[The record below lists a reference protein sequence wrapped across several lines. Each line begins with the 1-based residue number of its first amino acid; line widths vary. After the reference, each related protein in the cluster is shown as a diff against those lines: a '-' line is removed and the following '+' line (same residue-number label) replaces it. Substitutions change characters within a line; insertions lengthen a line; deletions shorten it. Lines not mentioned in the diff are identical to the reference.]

1 MATSGKAAAVGRSAA
16 SRSAD
21 AGDKPKRGRPRS
33 VKFDGDAGVPLD
45 GRRSRD
51 AEVLDTA
58 IRLFW
63 EKGYASTSVQDL
75 ADALGML
82 KGSLYYYIDTKETL
96 LRKIFE
102 NSHAEVQEIAER
114 HRESEGP
121 ALDRLSAFL
130 EEYALWYL
138 THLQRASLFA
148 HEWRHAS
155 EDLRPLMTS
164 QRKYYDGVLRE
175 FIDTA
180 IDEGDVADTFDPRLT
195 TFFIMSAISSLP
207 DWYSPKGKQKP
218 RDVAA
223 QYARMAVKLLIPG

>member
-1 MATSGKAAAVGRSAA
+1 MAA
-16 SRSAD
+16 SSKGAGRRSSTPRD
-21 AGDKPKRGRPRS
+21 ASDAKPRRGRPRT
-33 VKFDGDAGVPLD
+33 VTLEGGAGAPLD

-63 EKGYASTSVQDL
+63 EKGYAATSVQDL

-102 NSHAEVQEIAER
+102 NSHIEVREIAER
-114 HRESEGP
+114 RRESHGR
-121 ALDRLSAFL
+121 AIDKLTAFL

-148 HEWRHAS
+148 REWRYAS
-155 EDLRPLMTS
+155 GELRLLMTS
-164 QRKYYDGVLRE
+164 HRKYYDRVVRE
-175 FIDTA
+175 FIDA
-180 IDEGDVADTFDPRLT
+180 SVAEGDISEHLDSRLT

-207 DWYSPKGKQKP
+207 DWYNPKGKQTP
-218 RDVAA
+218 QEVAEH
-223 QYARMAVKLLIPG
+223 YAKMAVKLLVPG

>member
-1 MATSGKAAAVGRSAA
+1 MSTSGKATTVRKSNPSGAAT
-16 SRSAD
+16 

-33 VKFDGDAGVPLD
+33 VKFDGDSGEPLD

-114 HRESEGP
+114 HRASPGP
-121 ALDRLSAFL
+121 AIEKLSAFL

-148 HEWRHAS
+148 REWRHAS
-155 EDLRPLMTS
+155 DDLRPLMAS

-180 IDEGDVADTFDPRLT
+180 MDEGGIAGASDPRLT
-195 TFFIMSAISSLP
+195 TFFIMSAISSIP
-207 DWYSPKGKQKP
+207 DWYNPKGKQKP
-218 RDVAA
+218 REVAE
-223 QYARMAVKLLIPG
+223 QYARMAVKLLVPG